1 MEQSV
6 VDLEELE
13 LEGWEVLIRWECG
26 NGPET
31 VRYVLYYRVEENEG
45 GNDNAIS
52 WWWRYVAD
60 MGQFGVQV
68 FDNVVDL
75 LQWYEELHV
84 PDLEHLDWYTDK
96 VFYD

>member
-31 VRYVLYYRVEENEG
+31 VRYVLYCRVEENEG

-52 WWWRYVAD
+52 WW
-60 MGQFGVQV
+60 
-68 FDNVVDL
+68 
-75 LQWYEELHV
+75 
-84 PDLEHLDWYTDK
+84 
-96 VFYD
+96 